1 MSRAFACAAAPI
13 QGNLFH
19 GIRGKWS
26 MKRAFEKAATSLVLI
41 VLVAL
46 GVRSGFAWSQAR
58 KIPDEVIG
66 VVPFQTETG
75 HIAYS
80 VASGKGYS
88 SPYERD
94 TGPTAW
100 LTPVYP
106 LLVAGI
112 FKVFGVYTRASFVA
126 AIALNILF
134 SAATCVP
141 IFYLGR
147 RLAGI
152 GIGALAAWMWALF
165 PNAVMIPFEW
175 VWDTSLA
182 ALLAATLVW
191 ATAEL
196 AKRKPWRDWI
206 AYGLLWGLALMTNP
220 ALGAALPLLLG
231 WLIWVERRN
240 PAPSD
245 AERHQRAWVRP
256 TVALSLAILC
266 CVPWT
271 VRNFLVFHRFVP
283 LRSNLG
289 FELYVGNNENYDEH
303 RRGLP
308 AAITDEREI
317 LRYLRMGEMPFV
329 DEEMHKATEFMRTH
343 PRVEVEL
350 TAKRIVAFW
359 IGTAQPIAAFRS
371 TDSWLARTVL
381 LGNFLTWLGAIGGI
395 VILFWRR
402 NLYAFPLA
410 AFVAAVPLLYY
421 ITHTSL
427 RYRHPMDPI
436 VLLLTAVALGTILGG
451 GEFSTWRKSH

>member
-1 MSRAFACAAAPI
+1 
-13 QGNLFH
+13 
-19 GIRGKWS
+19 
-26 MKRAFEKAATSLVLI
+26 MKRALEKAGTSLLLI
-41 VLVAL
+41 VMVAL
-46 GVRSGFAWSQAR
+46 AVRVVFAWSQAR
-58 KIPDEVIG
+58 KIPDSVIG
-66 VVPFQTETG
+66 IVPFQTETG

-100 LTPVYP
+100 LAPVYP

-112 FKVFGVYTRASFVA
+112 FKVFGIYTRASFIA
-126 AIALNILF
+126 AVILNILC

-147 RLAGI
+147 RVCGS
-152 GIGALAAWMWALF
+152 GIGALAAWMWAVF

-182 ALLAATLVW
+182 ALLAATLLW
-191 ATAEL
+191 FTAEL
-196 AKRKPWRDWI
+196 AERKQWRHWL

-220 ALGAALPLLLG
+220 ALGAALPFLLG
-231 WLIWVERRN
+231 WLIWADRRK
-240 PAPSD
+240 PATTSVLS
-245 AERHQRAWVRP
+245 EQRTWLRP
-256 TVALSLAILC
+256 AVALGLALLC

-271 VRNFLVFHRFVP
+271 VRNFLVFHRFIP

-308 AAITDEREI
+308 ATVTDEREI

-329 DEEMHKATEFMRTH
+329 DEEMHKATEFIRTH

-350 TAKRIVAFW
+350 TAKRMVAFW

-371 TDSWLARTVL
+371 TDSWLARAVL
-381 LGNFLTWLGAIGGI
+381 LGNFLTWLGAIAGA

-402 NLYAFPLA
+402 SLYAFPVA
-410 AFVAAVPLLYY
+410 AFVAAVPVLYY

-436 VLLLTAVALGTILGG
+436 VLLLTAIALGAISGR
-451 GEFSTWRKSH
+451 GELSTWRKSH